1 MQLTSCDQNNA
12 DCMLQRCDDCPG
24 EFPWREYLSQVVL
37 NESDESSHISFKEWT
52 TTDREEMLNK
62 ILLLE
67 KFIDLLIQRI
77 EKLTPHLFIARGQ
90 ANYLNQPKQD
100 LPSEEVIVLKD
111 FAENYQFILQDEI
124 QGFHWNSSHCTL
136 HPIVI
141 YCKVN
146 KSIQSH
152 SRCCISND
160 LTYDVDMVYEV
171 IKHTINFAKTFEIN
185 KINYFSDGCAG
196 QYRNCKIYRIR
207 LTISKTLVSRQHGH
221 FLLPATESLPVMEL
235 VVLSRD

>member
-1 MQLTSCDQNNA
+1 
-12 DCMLQRCDDCPG
+12 
-24 EFPWREYLSQVVL
+24 
-37 NESDESSHISFKEWT
+37 
-52 TTDREEMLNK
+52 MLNK

-90 ANYLNQPKQD
+90 ANCLNQPKQD

-111 FAENYQFILQDEI
+111 FAENYQFILQDQI

-152 SRCCISND
+152 YRCCISYD

-171 IKHTINFAKTFEIN
+171 IKHN
-185 KINYFSDGCAG
+185 
-196 QYRNCKIYRIR
+196 
-207 LTISKTLVSRQHGH
+207 
-221 FLLPATESLPVMEL
+221 
-235 VVLSRD
+235 